1 MAQYPIESGD
11 QAAISEGLNYLLSG
25 PAGLGQNFQG
35 FSAYL
40 PAYIRP
46 STRQPFM
53 LPIDTTLVPT
63 WAFAWTI
70 TNITL
75 VGSNPTQYLQI
86 DFTPTTALTDPPF
99 EYGDRV
105 FVTGV
110 NPSFYNDRYRVLS
123 CTTSSMIVFPTK
135 DYTWPAYVSGGTVGR
150 DWYDEATST
159 DCNARVT
166 VLGPTDQVFVTAQL
180 IMDIDYTSTM
190 YSKFEI
196 LVQVNRLTGFPTNV
210 AGDNDY
216 VFSNSTTVTERRFP
230 FTITGGGSTPYIG
243 TISDLETV
251 FTTALDGPN
260 LDFGYYWYILDVTF
274 VKTNLQLLTGGVG
287 SLTFS
292 GDAVT
297 TTATYSGLTPTS
309 VTPGGSGLVVDVDI
323 DTATNEPYS
332 DANTTI
338 TITNKG
344 DFYSIGDELLIL
356 GTSLGGASPAND
368 MTLIVTSV
376 DDPGDA
382 LPGNV
387 VAKLRSLTAQS
398 IKQ

>member
-1 MAQYPIESGD
+1 MAQYPIEVDDS
-11 QAAISEGLNYLLSG
+11 QAINEAVNYLLSG

-75 VGSNPTQYLQI
+75 VGSNPTQFIQI
-86 DFTPTTALTDPPF
+86 DFTPSTALTDPPF

-135 DYTWPAYVSGGTVGR
+135 DYTWLPYVSGGTVGR
-150 DWYDEATST
+150 DWYDVATST

-180 IMDIDYTSTM
+180 IADIEYTASM
-190 YSKFEI
+190 ASNFEI
-196 LVQVNRLTGFPTNV
+196 LVQINRLTGFPTNV

-216 VFSNSTTVTERRFP
+216 VFSNSSTVTERRFAYSV
-230 FTITGGGSTPYIG
+230 STDG

-274 VKTNLQLLTGGVG
+274 VKTGLQLLSGAVGGV
-287 SLTFS
+287 SFS
-292 GDAVT
+292 GDAIT
-297 TTATYSGLTPTS
+297 TTTTYSGLSPTT
-309 VTPGGSGLVVDVDI
+309 VTGAGTSAVVDVDI
-323 DTATNEPYS
+323 DTDSDQPYS

-338 TITNKG
+338 TIVSGGSGYN
-344 DFYSIGDELLIL
+344 IGDELLIP
-356 GTSLGGASPAND
+356 GNSLGGATPAND